1 MTFSPCPASAPERH
15 TYSLSRTNA
24 RSFVVWALIIFV
36 TATLLAGCGEE
47 PDNAPDAPPL
57 RQTLLFVDRSA
68 STDAYPQAEA
78 LFSDSLRHLIRTRMR
93 RPGDRLSLFIV
104 HEKTLSKSPRLD
116 LQNQISPLQN
126 KPFADEQ
133 ALETARFKKE
143 LEHEFRRLEDEADTF
158 INNAGRGSFAKWTD
172 LWGTLGVA
180 SEELD
185 SNTNAAI
192 YYFSDMFESMPG
204 ASRRNFD
211 ASVPSGRAQAETW
224 AQEDIGRLPDLMV
237 LKPGLLRSVSV
248 RVLMGPLATKSGAQP
263 VKFYWLTFFDA
274 LGITTVDYN

>member
-1 MTFSPCPASAPERH
+1 MTFPS
-15 TYSLSRTNA
+15 SLSLAPTRYTYLLSQINA
-24 RSFVVWALIIFV
+24 RSFVVWALTVFV
-36 TATLLAGCGEE
+36 TATLLAGCGGE
-47 PDNAPDAPPL
+47 PDATPDAPPL

-68 STDAYPQAEA
+68 STNAYPQAEA

-104 HEKTLSKSPRLD
+104 HEKTLSKSPRLN
-116 LQNQISPLQN
+116 LQNQVSPLED

-143 LEHEFRRLEDEADTF
+143 LEQEFRRLENEASTF
-158 INNAGRGSFAKWTD
+158 VNTTGRRSFAKWTD

-185 SNTNAAI
+185 PGTDAAI

-204 ASRRNFD
+204 ANRRNFD
-211 ASVPSGRAQAETW
+211 ASVPSGRAQAEAW
-224 AQEDIGRLPDLMV
+224 AQEDVGKLPDLMV
-237 LKPGLLRSVSV
+237 LKPDLLRSVSV

-274 LGITTVDYN
+274 VGIATVEYN